1 MRKRTTEVDGQVGA
15 SSDGGTGARAAKRAK
30 RAEKSGLAGE
40 SGTSGGSSKRG
51 KAGQSVKPGKP
62 GNSGKRSE
70 QGSRQDEPHGKDEHG
85 KQRAKEAK
93 QETKQAAQRVKEAKQ
108 ETKQAAQR
116 AKQVQSGEHGKLT
129 PGNAKKIVGI
139 VTAVGPAIAPFAGRA
154 AVLAREGYDR
164 MRAHRLG
171 VAVDDLGRFS
181 GKGAGLHARISGD
194 ANALADLRARTAGRT
209 DEENRAAE
217 RFADTAE
224 HRLGELASA
233 VRATERMPPA
243 RRRAAHHAVEGE
255 LDRIEDDLL
264 RRFGIGA

>member
-1 MRKRTTEVDGQVGA
+1 MRKRTTEVDGQAGA

-30 RAEKSGLAGE
+30 RAERSGLTDGPE
-40 SGTSGGSSKRG
+40 PSGKASKRG
-51 KAGQSVKPGKP
+51 NPGKS
-62 GNSGKRSE
+62 GNRSE
-70 QGSRQDEPHGKDEHG
+70 QERGQDEPRDNDAHG

-93 QETKQAAQRVKEAKQ
+93 QETKQAAQRAKQ
-108 ETKQAAQR
+108 AQN
-116 AKQVQSGEHGKLT
+116 GEHGKLT

-194 ANALADLRARTAGRT
+194 ANALTDLRARTAGRT
-209 DEENRAAE
+209 DEENRTAE

>member
-30 RAEKSGLAGE
+30 RAEQPEKSGA
-40 SGTSGGSSKRG
+40 SSKSG
-51 KAGQSVKPGKP
+51 KASKS
-62 GNSGKRSE
+62 GNRAQQE
-70 QGSRQDEPHGKDEHG
+70 SRQDELQNKEAHD
-85 KQRAKEAK
+85 KQRAKDAK

-108 ETKQAAQR
+108 QTKQAAQR
-116 AKQVQSGEHGKLT
+116 AKQAQSGEHGKLT
-129 PGNAKKIVGI
+129 PGNAKKLVGI
-139 VTAVGPAIAPFAGRA
+139 VAAVGPAIAPFAGRA
-154 AVLAREGYDR
+154 AVMAREGYDR

-233 VRATERMPPA
+233 VRATERMPPG
-243 RRRAAHHAVEGE
+243 RRRSAHHAVEGE